1 MAPERAAGA
10 LPILWS
16 ALQQPEPEVV
26 LQAGATHLARRA
38 TRPQPQQR
46 PDVGRLR
53 QAADSLP
60 SARTQ
65 ATQPHTPDADP
76 SPVTSTKSRVRESR
90 TPGSV
95 RGAGS
100 NPRPHSA
107 CAGKADGSW
116 WVRVPPAQSLVDRA
130 EPSLACAPVT
140 AWTKRR
146 QGPYGVRVVS
156 LERERN
162 AEAEAVPE
170 AEGSMSCSSA
180 PPARA
185 MTLRRGQGPHHVWKA
200 SIGTQEAR
208 PGPSAGPRGGHVAT
222 LTPE

>member
-1 MAPERAAGA
+1 MRSVIVADGPHSGPR
-10 LPILWS
+10 
-16 ALQQPEPEVV
+16 
-26 LQAGATHLARRA
+26 LARKPTSDHRQRCHPEERERRRILAWGGPLNGIPPRA
-38 TRPQPQQR
+38 KI
-46 PDVGRLR
+46 LR
-53 QAADSLP
+53 FAQD
-60 SARTQ
+60 
-65 ATQPHTPDADP
+65 
-76 SPVTSTKSRVRESR
+76 
-90 TPGSV
+90 
-95 RGAGS
+95 
-100 NPRPHSA
+100 